1 MSSDS
6 SHALRMPPRASSF
19 RTNSLPSAPPATVAT
34 AGNRT
39 YGDKFRK
46 PAAAAIAP
54 VSISSFAEFPS
65 LRKTTAATAAAT
77 AATAANQVVTP
88 ATSWAKTAKAAH
100 DKELAQLEKERVAE
114 AERLAEEEKERI
126 RTTIHR
132 VGIHSLR
139 ASLMPDN
146 KRDCHEDQWTEEEEE
161 EDEEGM
167 GYVHNKY
174 TEDTY
179 GGGYVPNKYSEGGG
193 YVANKYKEDTYG
205 GGTPPY
211 SPFDQTEVSQ
221 GIVENDD

>member
-161 EDEEGM
+161 SFKGWLTDHLLLNTRARKAIMEHPSRARKLCAKTA
-167 GYVHNKY
+167 YWFVWN
-174 TEDTY
+174 
-179 GGGYVPNKYSEGGG
+179 
-193 YVANKYKEDTYG
+193 
-205 GGTPPY
+205 
-211 SPFDQTEVSQ
+211 
-221 GIVENDD
+221 